1 MSEPQNDDKP
11 REWHITETF
20 KGLINLSIEALKALL
35 LINGGAAVAILAYLG
50 NMASRPSVVRLATM
64 KDALSCF
71 AFGVLVTALA
81 FIVAYFTQLRL
92 YFEERARHMK
102 QPFIT
107 LHWIG
112 IAIAQR

>member
-1 MSEPQNDDKP
+1 MKS
-11 REWHITETF
+11 
-20 KGLINLSIEALKALL
+20 ALL
-35 LINGGAAVAILAYLG
+35 
-50 NMASRPSVVRLATM
+50 
-64 KDALSCF
+64 CF
-71 AFGVLVTALA
+71 AGGVLVTALA

-112 IAIAQR
+112 IAIATALILGSAFAFGAGCWIAASAFQTVP